1 MDSIAVDILDT
12 ASDRR
17 LGEGRVTSRQRGP
30 KPKLSDSEVFTI
42 EVVGELLGTYQ
53 GLYTFF
59 LTELRWVVPGLG
71 YSP

>member
-1 MDSIAVDILDT
+1 MDVLDA
-12 ASDRR
+12 ASDRV
-17 LGEGRVTSRQRGP
+17 GRRPVTSRQRSP

-53 GLYTFF
+53 GPNFP

>member
-1 MDSIAVDILDT
+1 MHQAAHLVLVLANGSLDPIAVDILDT

-17 LGEGRVTSRQRGP
+17 LGESQGTSRQRGP
-30 KPKLSDSEVFTI
+30 MPKLSDSEAFTV

-59 LTELRWVVPGLG
+59 
-71 YSP
+71 